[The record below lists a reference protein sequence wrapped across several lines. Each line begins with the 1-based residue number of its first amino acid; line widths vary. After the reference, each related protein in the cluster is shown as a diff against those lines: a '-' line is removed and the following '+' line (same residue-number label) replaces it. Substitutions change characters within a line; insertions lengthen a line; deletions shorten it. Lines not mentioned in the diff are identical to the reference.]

1 MGAPPCANKG
11 KQTNGARLF
20 RKNLFNCE
28 LPDKFNA
35 FRSPCSSVVRRK
47 VRIVLRYRNWATRV
61 GICIAF
67 SAVMQGPV
75 CYPNHGGQSDVMIK
89 KLAPL
94 HQGQCVLEI
103 FRALKAAMNNCWDF
117 PRIGQWFAS
126 YRHWARSAQPVVV
139 RRSQETFQFFGT
151 SANVDVIGDIIA
163 RATQSSVH
171 KALVARFTFAI
182 SKEVFLGWS
191 TKQEWMDLGLKTRH
205 LIKIC
210 WKQIILI
217 TCLVSSFPHQ
227 HL

>member
-1 MGAPPCANKG
+1 MRNRLRSGKLEHKKPSSENHEQSPGLIFAPLKALIPFQREMGAPPCANKG

-103 FRALKAAMNNCWDF
+103 FRALKAAMNNC
-117 PRIGQWFAS
+117 
-126 YRHWARSAQPVVV
+126 
-139 RRSQETFQFFGT
+139 
-151 SANVDVIGDIIA
+151 
-163 RATQSSVH
+163 
-171 KALVARFTFAI
+171 
-182 SKEVFLGWS
+182 
-191 TKQEWMDLGLKTRH
+191 
-205 LIKIC
+205 
-210 WKQIILI
+210 
-217 TCLVSSFPHQ
+217 
-227 HL
+227 